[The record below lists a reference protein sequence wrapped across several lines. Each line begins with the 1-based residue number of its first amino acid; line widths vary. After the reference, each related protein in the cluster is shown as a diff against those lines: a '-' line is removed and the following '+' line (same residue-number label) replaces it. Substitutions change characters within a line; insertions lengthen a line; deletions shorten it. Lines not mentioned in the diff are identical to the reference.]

1 MILPSIS
8 ILYENTYSHRFNS
21 SIFHFVYPFFHGML
35 QIQGV
40 LLWKREEKSI
50 AAEHFVKS
58 AKLNPE
64 NGVTFRY
71 LGDYYAHVSVDS
83 QRAIK
88 CYQRAVTLNPD
99 DSDAGEAM
107 CDLLDQGGKESLEIS
122 VCREASFKSPRAFWA
137 FRRLGFLQV
146 FLHFLFPFT
155 VQFLLFFL
163 FLICFYVDKWQLYHR
178 KWSEAVQS
186 LQHAIRGYP
195 ACADLWEVVLSVLK
209 LSSLF
214 LFNLDESE
222 LIGSYIWCIFRVW
235 VLPTSDWECLLLQ
248 LRYLFSFLLVT

>member
-1 MILPSIS
+1 MEMITVSPFFSFSPFSLVHHHPLFVNLTSCAGRRKRRSCSKTIGGVSRLAPGWSFHPFQSCVKILTLTPSILVFF
-8 ILYENTYSHRFNS
+8 ILCIH
-21 SIFHFVYPFFHGML
+21 FFHGML

-155 VQFLLFFL
+155 VQFLFFFL
-163 FLICFYVDKWQLYHR
+163 FLLCFLCWKMT
-178 KWSEAVQS
+178 A
-186 LQHAIRGYP
+186 
-195 ACADLWEVVLSVLK
+195 LS
-209 LSSLF
+209 
-214 LFNLDESE
+214 
-222 LIGSYIWCIFRVW
+222 
-235 VLPTSDWECLLLQ
+235 
-248 LRYLFSFLLVT
+248 